1 MFYFLAYLFFSL
13 SHLEMC
19 LYIYMI
25 YQPSP
30 WIFYCIRRSQYS
42 KVLWRMKVTP
52 FQPRSDFFKNTGSPR
67 RVSFW
72 VTLSLI
78 LAGFSCLRLGT
89 DRPTKC
95 LKIDFLYGFSHV
107 FANYTF
113 WTTCHKLYNVS
124 NCLILKFLCIR
135 NIVVV
140 DGDVGEPDTEVL
152 GCWAGT

>member
-19 LYIYMI
+19 LYISAFSLNI
-25 YQPSP
+25 LLHPTQSVQQSVVKNEGNPVP
-30 WIFYCIRRSQYS
+30 TKKWF
-42 KVLWRMKVTP
+42 
-52 FQPRSDFFKNTGSPR
+52 FQKHWFTTQGE
-67 RVSFW
+67 FW

-95 LKIDFLYGFSHV
+95 LKIYFLYGFSRV

-124 NCLILKFLCIR
+124 NCLILKFFMFTTPS
-135 NIVVV
+135 
-140 DGDVGEPDTEVL
+140 DVTVR
-152 GCWAGT
+152 

>member
-1 MFYFLAYLFFSL
+1 MLYFLAYLFFSL

-19 LYIYMI
+19 LYISAFSLNILLHPTQSVQQSVVKNEGY
-25 YQPSP
+25 PVP
-30 WIFYCIRRSQYS
+30 TKKW
-42 KVLWRMKVTP
+42 
-52 FQPRSDFFKNTGSPR
+52 FFKNTGSPR

-95 LKIDFLYGFSHV
+95 LKIDFLYGFSRV

-124 NCLILKFLCIR
+124 NCLILKFLCSQRLLMLLLDKHCI
-135 NIVVV
+135 
-140 DGDVGEPDTEVL
+140 TATCL
-152 GCWAGT
+152 S